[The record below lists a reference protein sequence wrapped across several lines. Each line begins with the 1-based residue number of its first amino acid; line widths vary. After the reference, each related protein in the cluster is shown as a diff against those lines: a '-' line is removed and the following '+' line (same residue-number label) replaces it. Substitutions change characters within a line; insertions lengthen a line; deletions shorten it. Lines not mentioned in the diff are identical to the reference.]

1 MQASAR
7 IPVTLVTGF
16 LGSGK
21 TTLIN
26 RLLRAP
32 AFADSAVLVN
42 EFGAIGIDHLLVET
56 ARDNIVLLESGCLC
70 CVLAD
75 SLRETLADLFR
86 RRARGEVPPFRR
98 VLIETSGLADPA
110 PILQALMKDPL
121 VAPLY
126 AAAGV
131 ICVVEAGLADQ
142 LLSANVEARTQLALA
157 DRLVVSKLAA
167 GELPSPALRAT
178 LAAGNAL
185 APCIDSAAE
194 LGRLAAFCSEVAWP
208 SVSRELA
215 PARHGSDVESYC
227 FSFDRSVSWAGIA
240 AWTSHLRARIGD
252 DLLRCKGLLRLH
264 GKPGCVVIQ
273 GVRRSFEMHHAA
285 GFTGLDEP
293 FATGAAAIGSP
304 IVCIGR
310 RLDRDALRA
319 GLAWLDAPEGIA
331 CEAGPGFAP
340 WATPGA
346 AA

>member
-1 MQASAR
+1 VQGSAR

-26 RLLRAP
+26 RLLRAA

-121 VAPLY
+121 VAPMY
-126 AAAGV
+126 ASAGV
-131 ICVVEAGLADQ
+131 ICVVEAGLAEQQ
-142 LLSANVEARTQLALA
+142 LADNVEARTQLALA

-167 GELPSPALRAT
+167 GEEPAATLRAT
-178 LAAGNAL
+178 LAAVNPL
-185 APCIDSAAE
+185 APCMPAGKE
-194 LGRLAAFCSEVAWP
+194 LELLAAFCAEVQLV
-208 SVSRELA
+208 SVAREFA
-215 PARHGSDVESYC
+215 PARHGSDVQSFC
-227 FSFDRSVSWAGIA
+227 FTYERSVSWAGIA
-240 AWTSHLRARIGD
+240 AWTAHLGARFGD
-252 DLLRCKGLLRLH
+252 DLLRCKALLRLH
-264 GKPGCVVIQ
+264 GKPGFVVVQ
-273 GVRRSFEMHHAA
+273 GVRRSFETRYDAAIEAVGRAGANDAAA
-285 GFTGLDEP
+285 G
-293 FATGAAAIGSP
+293 GSP

-310 RLDRDALRA
+310 RLDRAALRA
-319 GLAWLDAPEGIA
+319 GLAWLDAPEGVA
-331 CEAGPGFAP
+331 CAAGAQYAP
-340 WATPGA
+340 WARPGA